1 MNRNDNSEDFTWITR
16 LKREAENQLP
26 PFSPSLHNRVMQKV
40 RRRTVGTGSLDRATH
55 RRFFPLFFS
64 LSLAAAAIVLLLGIS
79 VWMRLEPPPTP
90 AQTPAA
96 AEINISALFPDPG
109 RLIEQAVAESQ
120 NQLSEQ
126 TYADLQ
132 SPARQLTEFVVRK
145 ITLF

>member
-1 MNRNDNSEDFTWITR
+1 MNRNDNSEDFTWRTR

-26 PFSPSLHNRVMQKV
+26 PFSPSLHDRVMRKALY
-40 RRRTVGTGSLDRATH
+40 RTVGTGSLDRATH
-55 RRFFPLFFS
+55 RRFFPLSLS

-79 VWMRLEPPPTP
+79 AWMRLEPPPTP

-96 AEINISALFPDPG
+96 AEINIAALFPDPG
-109 RLIEQAVAESQ
+109 RLIEQAATQSE
-120 NQLSEQ
+120 NQISRQ
-126 TYADLQ
+126 TYADLR

>member
-1 MNRNDNSEDFTWITR
+1 MNRNDNSEDCTWTTR

-26 PFSPSLHNRVMQKV
+26 QFSPSLHNRVMQKALY
-40 RRRTVGTGSLDRATH
+40 RTVGTGSLERTTH
-55 RRFFPLFFS
+55 RRFFPLS
-64 LSLAAAAIVLLLGIS
+64 LSLGLAAAAIVLLLGIS
-79 VWMRLEPPPTP
+79 AWMRLQPRPTP

-109 RLIEQAVAESQ
+109 RLIEQAVAQSQ

-126 TYADLQ
+126 TYADLR